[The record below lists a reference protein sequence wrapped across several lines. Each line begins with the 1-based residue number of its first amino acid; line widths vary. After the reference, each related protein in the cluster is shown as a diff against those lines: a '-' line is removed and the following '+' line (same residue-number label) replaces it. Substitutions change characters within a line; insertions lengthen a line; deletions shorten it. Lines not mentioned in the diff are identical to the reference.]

1 VTHEEVHPLLGSYA
15 AGTLEGDVSSA
26 VRAHLATGCLECFR
40 DVFGRPVGLPRAA
53 AVASVGS
60 APRVESRA
68 TAKTRRAGLVAAVV
82 VLGLAAGSGVAWTI
96 GGLRRATAAA
106 RADALSLSARAAE
119 TDAARLRLARRAEM
133 LEEQL
138 AAAREDL
145 TRHASLARDTGDD
158 RGRLADELD
167 VTRERLASAT
177 RELRRRAT
185 ALSRLRL
192 GLDGVGAVHELL
204 ATPDAALLRLRP
216 VPPFRDVRGHVL
228 ADPGRGTLA
237 VFAFGLPPPPTGGR
251 YGVRVTLDDGR
262 DLPPH
267 ALAPDGEPTAVHLD
281 VPAAHVESLDVVL
294 DPSSRRLL
302 SWRRE

>member
-1 VTHEEVHPLLGSYA
+1 VGHEEAYPLLASYA
-15 AGTLEGDVSSA
+15 AGTLDGAVSSA
-26 VRAHLATGCLECFR
+26 VRAHLAGGCVECFR
-40 DVFGRPVGLPRAA
+40 EVFGRPVGLPRNGVP
-53 AVASVGS
+53 AVL
-60 APRVESRA
+60 ESPLPVSR
-68 TAKTRRAGLVAAVV
+68 TPAKTRRAGLVAAVV

-96 GGLRRATAAA
+96 GGLRRGAAA
-106 RADALSLSARAAE
+106 ERTEMLALSARAAE
-119 TDAARLRLARRAEM
+119 TDAARLRLARRAET

-145 TRHASLARDTGDD
+145 TRQASLARDTGDD

-177 RELRRRAT
+177 RELRRRT
-185 ALSRLRL
+185 SALSRLRL
-192 GLDGVGAVHELL
+192 GLDGVGAVRELL
-204 ATPDAALLRLRP
+204 ATPDAALLPLRP
-216 VPPFRDVRGHVL
+216 VAPFRDVRGHVL

-262 DLPPH
+262 DLPAHP
-267 ALAPDGEPTAVHLD
+267 LAPDGEPTALHLD
-281 VPAAHVESLDVVL
+281 VPAAHVEALDVVL